1 MRGRAAPPHPGIY
14 RVAHPPPAPAPTP
27 PPPIPPGA
35 QSWGKEC
42 IQNVETIEGPE
53 LHTALIT
60 HSEKASLC
68 CEHFLSLMGLH

>member
-1 MRGRAAPPHPGIY
+1 MRGRAAHPHPGIY
-14 RVAHPPPAPAPTP
+14 RVAP
-27 PPPIPPGA
+27 PPPGV

-42 IQNVETIEGPE
+42 IENVENIEGPE

-68 CEHFLSLMGLH
+68 CEHFLTLMGAPGLH

>member
-1 MRGRAAPPHPGIY
+1 MRGHAAPPHPGDIS
-14 RVAHPPPAPAPTP
+14 
-27 PPPIPPGA
+27 PPGV

-42 IQNVETIEGPE
+42 IENVETIEGPE